1 MKDIFQ
7 YSNYRTYL
15 KEYYTEKKALE
26 RYTYRDFS
34 KATGMNSS
42 SWLMHLIRG
51 TKNLSDASAQRIA
64 AVLNFSNRET
74 DYFRLLVG
82 FTQARDSETKNRFY
96 ASMIDLKKRLNIMRI
111 TEEQYAYYL
120 KWYHPVI
127 RSLVSKVN
135 WNDDYSTLAKKLL
148 PPISPAEAKRSVAL
162 LLKLGFIEKEASGK
176 WTQKNDAISTGD
188 DVESLNIVNYH
199 KQVTNLAEGAFGRTP
214 RELRDIASL
223 TMGINKDDVRLIKTK
238 LQEFRKQLIEIARA
252 SENPDRVYQLNFQLF
267 PVSSAEDD
275 E

>member
-1 MKDIFQ
+1 
-7 YSNYRTYL
+7 
-15 KEYYTEKKALE
+15 
-26 RYTYRDFS
+26 
-34 KATGMNSS
+34 
-42 SWLMHLIRG
+42 MHLIRG
-51 TKNLSDASAQRIA
+51 TKNLSEASAQRIA

-74 DYFRLLVG
+74 DYFCLLVG

-96 ASMIDLKKRLNIMRI
+96 ASMIDLKKRLKIMRI

-135 WNDDYSTLAKKLL
+135 WNDDFARLAKKLL
-148 PPISPAEAKRSVAL
+148 PPISATEAKRSVAL
-162 LLKLGFIEKEASGK
+162 LLKLGFIEKDALGK
-176 WTQKNDAISTGD
+176 WTQKSDAVSTGGE
-188 DVESLNIVNYH
+188 VQSLNIVNYH
-199 KQVTNLAEGAFGRTP
+199 KQVTKLAEDAFERTP

-238 LQEFRKQLIEIARA
+238 LQEFRKQLMEIARA

-267 PVSSAEDD
+267 PVSRVEVED
-275 E
+275 